1 MPLYEYRCK
10 SCHRKVTILV
20 RSSQSSIA
28 CPHCK
33 GTELERLFSS
43 FRIAKTDSAV
53 YDDILSDNQ
62 LVKGLMRDDP
72 RALADWNKKMTQGTD
87 QEISPEYDEMLE
99 RMEAGEVPDLKS
111 GKKKEEEPAEE

>member
-10 SCHRKVTILV
+10 SCRRKVTILV
-20 RSSQSSIA
+20 RSPEASIC

-33 GTELERLFSS
+33 GTELERLFST
-43 FRIAKTDSAV
+43 FRVAKSESGI

-72 RALADWNKKMTQGTD
+72 RALAAWNKKMTQGTD
-87 QEISPEYDEMLE
+87 QDVSPEYDEMLE
-99 RMEAGEVPDLKS
+99 KMEAGEVPDLKP
-111 GKKKEEEPAEE
+111 GEKKEEEPKKE